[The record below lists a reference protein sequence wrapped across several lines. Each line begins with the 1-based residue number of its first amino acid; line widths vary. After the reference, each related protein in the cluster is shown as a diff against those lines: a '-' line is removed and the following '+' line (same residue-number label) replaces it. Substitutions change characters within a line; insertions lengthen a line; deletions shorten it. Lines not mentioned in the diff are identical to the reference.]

1 MQSEIKIQSLHKV
14 TFYCS
19 SSLSP
24 LRRIINQF
32 PTGMTTLIILLTA
45 LSIISPGAAFGDNT
59 DELPDA
65 ISLFKAARENGEYK
79 TMPEA
84 ELTVIEDLF
93 KRMLSGDRSQKLFQ
107 AWDKQGF
114 TISKAQLEG
123 REVLALAEKPEQKQ
137 GRGFY
142 LFPLVASG
150 STVLMMPHGFY
161 DLHTRV
167 IGQYFFGEGLFL
179 AAAWNTVHRNKYPGQ
194 IQVTALDDDPW
205 RWDMAD
211 LPNTCFTAFTRA
223 FAQTKPRGQ
232 LVQLHGFAREKR
244 KSKSARDS
252 DLILSD
258 GTESPQKE
266 LFTFGDCLKINLPF
280 MVRLYPMETKDLGA
294 SENISSRI
302 LKSLGHNGFVQMEM
316 SLTLRQ
322 QLRSSMIHRRAV
334 LNCMNTSWE

>member
-1 MQSEIKIQSLHKV
+1 MPSGNKYHSFHEV
-14 TFYCS
+14 TCYFNS
-19 SSLSP
+19 SVSP
-24 LRRIINQF
+24 LPWIIDQF
-32 PTGMTTLIILLTA
+32 QTGIAAVILLTA
-45 LSIISPGAAFGDNT
+45 LSIVLPATAFCKNIDR
-59 DELPDA
+59 LPDA
-65 ISLFKAARENGEYK
+65 INLFNTARKGGVYK
-79 TMPEA
+79 TMAEA
-84 ELTVIEDLF
+84 ELTVVESLF
-93 KRMLSGDRSQKLFQ
+93 KRMLSGDRSQELFQ
-107 AWDKQGF
+107 AWEKQGF

-123 REVLALAEKPEQKQ
+123 REVFALIEKPEQKQ

-167 IGQYFFGEGLFL
+167 IGQYFFEEGLFL

-194 IQVTALDDDPW
+194 IKVTHLDDDPW

-211 LPNTCFTAFTRA
+211 LPNTCFTAFTKA
-223 FAQTKPRGQ
+223 FAQTKPQGH
-232 LVQLHGFAREKR
+232 LVQLHGFAKEKR

-266 LFTFGDCLKINLPF
+266 LFTFNDCLKIKLPF
-280 MVRLYPMETKDLGA
+280 MVRLYPGETKDLGA
-294 SENISSRI
+294 SENISARI
-302 LKSLGHNGFVQMEM
+302 LNSIGHNGFVHMEM
-316 SLTLRQ
+316 SLNLRQ
-322 QLRSSMIHRRAV
+322 QLRSSMMHRQAV